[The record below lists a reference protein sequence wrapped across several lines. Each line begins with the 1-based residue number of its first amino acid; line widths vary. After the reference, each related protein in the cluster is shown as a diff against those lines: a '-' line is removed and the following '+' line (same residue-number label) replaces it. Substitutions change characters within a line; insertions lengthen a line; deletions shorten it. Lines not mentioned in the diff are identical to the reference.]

1 VTASRPVEAATA
13 RQRFAEFERAMV
25 ELGETIAQ
33 AAEGERR
40 RDDEAHHPTGG
51 PLRQASR

>member
-1 VTASRPVEAATA
+1 MTASMPVEAATA
-13 RQRFAEFERAMV
+13 RQRFAAFERAMV
-25 ELGETIAQ
+25 ELGEAIAQ

-40 RDDEAHHPTGG
+40 RDDEAHRPAGG